1 MEWFSQRRLSQL
13 LQKEEKRKASLD
25 AAKSGAVAVEATVV
39 RIVDACAGKDVA
51 RTICKGTSERSRR
64 VAART
69 TWCAALRHG
78 RVHHCLLRA
87 RRGGQKPKTEMYR
100 IHRTYKKPR
109 GRAMQRRVQVGHICP
124 WLISDHPPLTSPIT
138 RGARS
143 TPHCQLP
150 ALPYALCRSN
160 AQRQSPPPPAS
171 PPQARI
177 SGASAAAK
185 AAAQFLADI
194 PMHAGSTP
202 PVSLFLKVTQK
213 RQSAFSGLA
222 VSAGVRRFFTL
233 RSWGSLTAPRRNRG
247 SLALLLT
254 CAKIHRGDI
263 VALNRGRGGGPHPL
277 CCMR

>member
-1 MEWFSQRRLSQL
+1 
-13 LQKEEKRKASLD
+13 
-25 AAKSGAVAVEATVV
+25 
-39 RIVDACAGKDVA
+39 
-51 RTICKGTSERSRR
+51 
-64 VAART
+64 
-69 TWCAALRHG
+69 
-78 RVHHCLLRA
+78 
-87 RRGGQKPKTEMYR
+87 
-100 IHRTYKKPR
+100 
-109 GRAMQRRVQVGHICP
+109 MQRRVQVGHICP

-254 CAKIHRGDI
+254 CAKIHRGHI
-263 VALNRGRGGGPHPL
+263 VALNRGKGGGVL
-277 CCMR
+277 ILYAV